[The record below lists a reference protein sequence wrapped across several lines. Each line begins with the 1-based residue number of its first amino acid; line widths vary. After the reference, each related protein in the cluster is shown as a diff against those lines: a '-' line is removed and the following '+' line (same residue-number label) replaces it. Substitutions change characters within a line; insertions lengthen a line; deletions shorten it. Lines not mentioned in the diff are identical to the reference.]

1 VVIDGTG
8 DHGCEY
14 MTGGVVVVL
23 GKTGRNF
30 AAGMS
35 GGEAYVLDE
44 EGKFPERCNMGMVEQ
59 EKVEAPEDIQTL
71 RAMIE
76 SHFRYTKSV
85 NAKRVLGAW
94 DRMLPKFVKVM
105 PRDYKRVLQERKMA
119 LAKEHARRERE
130 GGSRG

>member
-44 EGKFPERCNMGMVEQ
+44 DGKFRERCNMGMVEI
-59 EKVEAPEDIQTL
+59 EGVVAPEDMRTL

-85 NAKRVLGAW
+85 NAKRVLDAW
-94 DRMLPKFVKVM
+94 EAKLPKFIKVM
-105 PRDYKRVLQERKMA
+105 PSDYKRVLQQRKAA
-119 LAKEHARRERE
+119 LAKEHAQRERE
-130 GGSRG
+130 VASRG

>member
-1 VVIDGTG
+1 MGTG

-44 EGKFPERCNMGMVEQ
+44 DEQFHNRCNRGMVDLEG
-59 EKVEAPEDIQTL
+59 VEVPDDIRIL
-71 RAMIE
+71 RTMIE
-76 SHFRYTKSV
+76 AHFRYTKSA
-85 NAKRVLGAW
+85 NAKRVLDAW
-94 DRMLPKFVKVM
+94 DTMLPKFVKVM
-105 PRDYKRVLQERKMA
+105 PLDYKRVLQERKAA
-119 LAKEHARRERE
+119 LAKEQAQRKREE
-130 GGSRG
+130 GENRG